1 MTDPAS
7 IGIVL
12 VALAAISGL
21 FWIFIRMSN
30 SFRESLQKEFDEK
43 LKSNKAFNTEKF
55 KTSDDKLD
63 DNKEYT
69 DLKHEEAIREIGHI
83 REVQQGRLRELSEK
97 IDELREQVT
106 TGQAQ
111 TMDILAKLLTKDN

>member
-1 MTDPAS
+1 MNPIIPTVFAH
-7 IGIVL
+7 
-12 VALAAISGL
+12 
-21 FWIFIRMSN
+21 N
-30 SFRESLQKEFDEK
+30 KKEFDEK